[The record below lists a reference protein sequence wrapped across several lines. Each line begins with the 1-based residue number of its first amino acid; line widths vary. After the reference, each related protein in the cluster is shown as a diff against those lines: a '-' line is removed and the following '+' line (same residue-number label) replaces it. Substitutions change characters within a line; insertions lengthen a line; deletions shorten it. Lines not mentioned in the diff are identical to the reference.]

1 MKGKLWLGH
10 AATPAQRELAFRKG
24 CRKSERLTQADL
36 LAAMLREKKAVGKP
50 VDLPAIMAA
59 GIAQHGARFNE
70 LRSRG
75 LVIENQMSREGGAI
89 HSRYFLKFDPE
100 LEGTDGR

>member
-10 AATPAQRELAFRKG
+10 AATPTQRERAFRKG
-24 CRKSERLTQADL
+24 SKKSERPTQANL
-36 LAAMLREKKAVGKP
+36 LAAMLREERAAGKP
-50 VDLPAIMAA
+50 LALPAIMAA

-75 LVIENQMSREGGAI
+75 FVIENQMTREAGAI
-89 HSRYFLKFDPE
+89 QSRYFLKFDPE